1 MEKIKSNKDKRFRS
15 FLMSALR
22 KASRFWEPTRECLQK
37 ARLERGIY
45 KCAICSKITPAKE
58 IRADHIEPV
67 IPINGFETWDEV
79 INRLFC
85 EVSGFQAICKPCHDE
100 KTKKEN
106 AQRRFIKKEKAILNY
121 NVKKRKS
128 KNEKKD

>member
-1 MEKIKSNKDKRFRS
+1 MEKLKSTKDKRFRS

-22 KASRFWEPTRECLQK
+22 KASRFWSPARECLQN

-45 KCAICSKITPAKE
+45 KCKLCSKVVSSKDIKV
-58 IRADHIEPV
+58 DHIDPV

-85 EVSGFQAICKPCHDE
+85 EVEGYQAICKTCHDD

-106 AQRRFIKKEKAILNY
+106 DQRRAIKKEKAILNY
-121 NVKKRKS
+121 NERKRKS
-128 KNEKKD
+128 KK